1 MAIRGS
7 LTEASLPD
15 VLQLLSMG
23 GKTGRLSLTYRQ
35 NMGFVFVENGRITNA
50 SVKGRDL
57 RSEDAVYELFAWTE
71 GTFDFEPAI
80 LPDAKVEKVSLDPQ
94 PLMLE
99 GARRVDEWT
108 LIEKAIPAF
117 DAIFA
122 LDRQKL
128 LFSKLE
134 LTEEQR
140 LLLPLFDGRRDVDH
154 LVQESKL
161 SEFAVGKA
169 LFGLM
174 NAGFL
179 VPLGKAKPVVPAV
192 PDSKI
197 DEHRNLGSAFYHAGM
212 YEEAEREYRR
222 VAELRPEDAA
232 APFFLGLIALRN
244 GQWGEAAQCFET
256 AAPKTDLKMAIY
268 NNLAYAYERNGQLEK
283 ARLAMAKALTRG
295 GVNDA
300 VVQTGAAALALQTN
314 DLRDA
319 EAAVDAAR
327 KLIGNRRPSAAW
339 FHYAGVSAML
349 AKQWQHAR
357 DHLEEGVECYP
368 MSAPLLN
375 NLAVVYEA
383 TGENG
388 AALSAAERGVM
399 SDHASAQLY
408 RNFGDALKRAGRS
421 EEAVA
426 AYRRAESR
434 RNA

>member
-35 NMGFVFVENGRITNA
+35 DFGFVFVENGRITHA

-57 RSEDAVYELFAWTE
+57 KSEGAVYELFTWTE
-71 GTFDFEPAI
+71 GSFDFEPAI
-80 LPDAKVEKVSLDPQ
+80 MPDSTVEKVSIDPQ

-108 LIEKAIPAF
+108 LIEKAIPSFEAV
-117 DAIFA
+117 FA

-134 LTEEQR
+134 LSEDQK
-140 LLLPLFDGRRDVDH
+140 LLIPLFDGRRDVDS
-154 LVQESKL
+154 LVQESRL

-169 LFGLM
+169 MFGLM

-179 VPLGKAKPVVPAV
+179 VPLGKARPAVQVVP
-192 PDSKI
+192 DEKI
-197 DEHRNLGSAFYHAGM
+197 AEHKNLGSAFYHAGM
-212 YEEAEREYRR
+212 LAEAEREYRR
-222 VAELRPEDAA
+222 VADLRPDDPAG
-232 APFFLGLIALRN
+232 PFFLGLIALHN
-244 GQWGEAAQCFET
+244 GQWEEAAQCFET
-256 AAPKTDLKMAIY
+256 AAPKSEAKTAIY
-268 NNLAYAYERNGQLEK
+268 NNLAYAYELSGQLEK
-283 ARLAMAKALTRG
+283 ARLAMAKALARG

-300 VVQTGAAALALQTN
+300 VVQVGAAALALQTN
-314 DLRDA
+314 DLHDA
-319 EAAVDAAR
+319 EIAVDAAR
-327 KLIGNRRPSAAW
+327 KLIGQRRPSAAW
-339 FHYAGVSAML
+339 FHYAAVSAML
-349 AKQWQHAR
+349 AKDWDHALE
-357 DHLEEGVECYP
+357 HLDEGVELYP
-368 MSAPLLN
+368 TSAPLLN
-375 NLAVVYEA
+375 NLAVVYEERREYA
-383 TGENG
+383 

-399 SDHASAQLY
+399 SDHASPQLY
-408 RNFGDALKRAGRS
+408 RNFGDALKRAGRA

-426 AYRRAESR
+426 AYRRAEAR

>member
-23 GKTGRLSLTYRQ
+23 GKTGRLSLAHKQ
-35 NMGFVFVENGRITNA
+35 NFGFVFVENGRITNA

-57 RSEDAVYELFAWTE
+57 KSEDAVYELFTWTE

-80 LPDAKVEKVSLDPQ
+80 MPDSSVEKVSLDPQ

-134 LTEEQR
+134 LSDDQR
-140 LLLPLFDGRRDVDH
+140 NLIPLFDGRRDVDS

-179 VPLGKAKPVVPAV
+179 VPLGKARPSGAQV
-192 PDSKI
+192 PDDKI
-197 DEHRNLGSAFYHAGM
+197 AEHKNLGSAFYHAGM
-212 YEEAEREYRR
+212 LEEAEREYRR
-222 VAELRPEDAA
+222 VAEGRPEDPVG
-232 APFFLGLIALRN
+232 PFFLGLIALRN
-244 GQWGEAAQCFET
+244 GQWDEAAQCFET
-256 AAPKTDLKMAIY
+256 AAPKSEVKTAIY
-268 NNLAYAYERNGQLEK
+268 NNLAYAYERSGQLEK
-283 ARLAMAKALTRG
+283 ARLAMAKALSRG
-295 GVNDA
+295 GVNDP
-300 VVQTGAAALALQTN
+300 VVQIGAAALALQTN

-319 EAAVDAAR
+319 EIAVDTAR
-327 KLIGNRRPSAAW
+327 KLIGQRRPSAAW
-339 FHYAGVSAML
+339 FHYAAVSAML
-349 AKQWQHAR
+349 AKDWDHALE
-357 DHLEEGVECYP
+357 HLDEGVELYP

-375 NLAVVYEA
+375 NLAVVYEQR
-383 TGENG
+383 GEYT

-399 SDHASAQLY
+399 TDNAGAQLY
-408 RNFGDALKRAGRS
+408 KNFGDALKRAGRG
-421 EEAVA
+421 EEALA
-426 AYRRAESR
+426 AYRRAEAR

>member
-15 VLQLLSMG
+15 ILQLLSMG
-23 GKTGRLSLTYRQ
+23 GKTGRLSLKHKQ
-35 NMGFVFVENGRITNA
+35 NSGFVFVENGRITHA
-50 SVKGRDL
+50 SFKGRDL
-57 RSEDAVYELFAWTE
+57 RSEDAVYELFTWTE

-80 LPDAKVEKVSLDPQ
+80 MPDSNLEKVSLDPQ

-134 LTEEQR
+134 LSEDQR
-140 LLLPLFDGRRDVDH
+140 FLIPLFDGRRDVDS

-179 VPLGKAKPVVPAV
+179 VPLGKARAQGSVVPEE
-192 PDSKI
+192 KI
-197 DEHRNLGSAFYHAGM
+197 TEHKNLGSAFYHAGM
-212 YEEAEREYRR
+212 LAEAEREYRQ
-222 VAELRPEDAA
+222 VSEGRPDD
-232 APFFLGLIALRN
+232 PTGCFFLGLIALRN
-244 GQWGEAAQCFET
+244 GKWEDAAKCFES
-256 AAPKTDLKMAIY
+256 AAPKSEAKTAIY
-268 NNLAYAYERNGQLEK
+268 NNLAYAYERSGQLEK
-283 ARLAMAKALTRG
+283 ARLSMAKALSRG
-295 GVNDA
+295 GVTDP
-300 VVQTGAAALALQTN
+300 VVQIGAAALALLTN

-319 EAAVDAAR
+319 EVAVDAAR
-327 KLIGNRRPSAAW
+327 KLIGQRRPPAAW
-339 FHYAGVSAML
+339 FHYAAVSALL
-349 AKQWQHAR
+349 AKDWDHALE
-357 DHLEEGVECYP
+357 HLSEGVELYP
-368 MSAPLLN
+368 ASAPLLN
-375 NLAVVYEA
+375 NLAVAYEQK
-383 TGENG
+383 GEYA

-399 SDHASAQLY
+399 TDNAGAQLY
-408 RNFGDALKRAGRS
+408 RNFGDALKRAGRA
-421 EEAVA
+421 EEAMA
-426 AYRRAESR
+426 AYRRAEAR

>member
-23 GKTGRLSLTYRQ
+23 GKTGRLSLANRQ
-35 NMGFVFVENGRITNA
+35 SFGFVFVENGRITNA
-50 SVKGRDL
+50 SVKGRHI
-57 RSEDAVYELFAWTE
+57 RSEDAVYELFTWVQ
-71 GTFDFEPAI
+71 GSFDFEPGVM
-80 LPDAKVEKVSLDPQ
+80 PDSSMERVSLDPQ

-122 LDRQKL
+122 LDRQRL

-134 LTEEQR
+134 LTEDQQS
-140 LLLPLFDGRRDVDH
+140 LLPLFDGRRDVDS
-154 LVQESKL
+154 LVQASKL

-179 VPLGKAKPVVPAV
+179 VPLGKARPSGKAV
-192 PDSKI
+192 PDAKI
-197 DEHRNLGSAFYHAGM
+197 NEHKYLGSAFYHAGM
-212 YEEAEREYRR
+212 LEEAEREYRR
-222 VAELRPEDAA
+222 VAELRPEDPTG
-232 APFFLGLIALRN
+232 PFFLGLISLYK
-244 GQWGEAAQCFET
+244 GQWVEAAKCFET
-256 AAPKTDLKMAIY
+256 AAPKSETKTAIY
-268 NNLAYAYERNGQLEK
+268 NNLAYAYERSGQLEK
-283 ARLAMAKALTRG
+283 ARLAMAKALARG

-300 VVQTGAAALALQTN
+300 IVQTGAAALALQTN
-314 DLRDA
+314 DVHDA
-319 EAAVDAAR
+319 EIAVDAAH
-327 KLIGNRRPSAAW
+327 KLLGQRRPSAAW
-339 FHYAGVSAML
+339 FHYAAVSAML
-349 AKQWQHAR
+349 SKDWVHALE
-357 DHLEEGVECYP
+357 HLEEGVVLYP
-368 MSAPLLN
+368 TSAPLLN
-375 NLAVVYEA
+375 NLSVVYA
-383 TGENG
+383 ARGDHA

-399 SDHASAQLY
+399 TDHASAQLY
-408 RNFGDALKRAGRS
+408 RNFGDALKHAGRAD
-421 EEAVA
+421 EAVA